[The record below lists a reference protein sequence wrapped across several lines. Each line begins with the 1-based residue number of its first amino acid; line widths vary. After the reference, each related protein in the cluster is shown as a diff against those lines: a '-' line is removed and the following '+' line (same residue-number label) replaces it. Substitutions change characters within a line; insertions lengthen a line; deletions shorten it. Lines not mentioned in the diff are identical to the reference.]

1 MDSFIISLGVAVLLA
16 GVYGAWQAITSTP
29 VPRNALTRFLFGA
42 QLDREPTRAF
52 VALSSGAL
60 ITLGAYFLLA
70 GIRPGLPLWPSL
82 IPILTFAAL
91 QIAAHL
97 QRQDV

>member
-1 MDSFIISLGVAVLLA
+1 MDSFIISLGVVVLLA
-16 GVYGAWQAITSTP
+16 GVYGASQAVARRP
-29 VPRNALTRFLFGA
+29 VQRNAFTRFLFGVRSG
-42 QLDREPTRAF
+42 REPTRAF

-82 IPILTFAAL
+82 IAILTFVAL

-97 QRQDV
+97 QRDDV